1 MTDYLGYPV
10 FVWTAGLSAIG
21 TLLSAISV
29 AWFTTFY
36 LRKKDEVTRVAGV
49 ILEKRINSVQDILMF
64 LEDSSFKLEMK
75 KELSEKFYKLLREQD
90 FPLPHGRHLQYARVF
105 ESLDRFQEFCL
116 AFEKIISKNKLWM
129 SEDVRFHLHLMQAYF
144 SWINASLLVINRIP
158 LPEPKTL
165 TSDEFNSIAT
175 HLLLIQGVV
184 LDDEFS
190 GLIAHLEVLMV
201 DAIYHLKLTRP
212 KKSLLRN
219 GFLNND
225 TAKVTKILSEETIIG
240 QQRENMIALMVVLV
254 SQLKDVEIDLDGEW
268 LT

>member
-10 FVWTAGLSAIG
+10 FVWEAGLSAIG
-21 TLLSAISV
+21 TLLAAISV

-75 KELSEKFYKLLREQD
+75 RESSEKLYQLLHEQD

-105 ESLDRFQEFCL
+105 ESLDKFHDFFL

-144 SWINASLLVINRIP
+144 SWINASLLTLNRIP
-158 LPEPKTL
+158 LPEGRTL
-165 TSDEFNSIAT
+165 TADELNTISA
-175 HLLLIQGVV
+175 HMLLIQGIV

-201 DAIYHLKLTRP
+201 DAIYNLKLTRP
-212 KKSLLRN
+212 RKSLLRN

-225 TAKVTKILSEETIIG
+225 TVKVVKILGKETILG
-240 QQRENMIALMVVLV
+240 QQRENTIALMLVLV
-254 SQLKDVEIDLDGEW
+254 SQLKDVEIDIDGEW
-268 LT
+268 LK